1 MAKRVLGND
10 PFGDGKDDESAV
22 KSSAPKGSPSK
33 RPSMQP
39 AGKSG
44 KSEAPKS
51 AKASVAP
58 PAARNAKP
66 SIRPSKAPSPSKGP
80 SAHPSKRA
88 AAPVSKRPP
97 ARPSKP
103 PSFDA
108 SSEKGPDTIGDVAE
122 HRHRPAIEQVIDE
135 SASHRATP
143 PKLDPDAIVP
153 RAPLVANVSVGAH
166 AIEDDLEGSP
176 SNERGDDESIA
187 AADLPPDLQRT
198 EAAAPSEPP
207 SAPRASVGSDV
218 KEDIRS
224 IEAEIDR
231 LLDNVSDRGADRAT
245 LDRVAARLRE
255 KIGNE
260 SESEAPAPAT
270 SARDDVFDVAR
281 ELLSSDYY
289 RQQWGRVAMRDRAEE
304 VDDFG
309 LDPKYAA
316 RVRPF
321 FDFLY
326 ERWWRVETHDIDR
339 VPSDGRVILCANHSG
354 ALPYDGA
361 MLSTA
366 MRREHPAHRDLRWL
380 AEDFIFHFP
389 FLGVFMNRIG
399 AVRACQENAE
409 RLLRKA
415 SCVGVFPEGVKGI
428 SKLYRDRYKLQRFGR
443 GGHVKLAIRTRTP
456 IVPVAILGA
465 EEAHP
470 LIAPTSVLAKALG
483 VPFVPITPTFPWF
496 GPLGLVPVPSKWKI
510 FFLEPITMDAYPPEA
525 ADDEVLV
532 GRLNEKIRGLI
543 QDELDR
549 AVKSRAS
556 VFKG

>member
-10 PFGDGKDDESAV
+10 PFADGKKDEAAS
-22 KSSAPKGSPSK
+22 KRDSAPSKSGTSK
-33 RPSMQP
+33 RPSTTP
-39 AGKSG
+39 A
-44 KSEAPKS
+44 KS
-51 AKASVAP
+51 AANQGGGSKSVAP
-58 PAARNAKP
+58 KARNARPPSMKP
-66 SIRPSKAPSPSKGP
+66 ASAQSSSRPSAMPSSRPSKPSKGP
-80 SAHPSKRA
+80 TGKTAAITSGAGDPVRPVRAPAH
-88 AAPVSKRPP
+88 
-97 ARPSKP
+97 
-103 PSFDA
+103 
-108 SSEKGPDTIGDVAE
+108 
-122 HRHRPAIEQVIDE
+122 
-135 SASHRATP
+135 
-143 PKLDPDAIVP
+143 LDAIVE
-153 RAPLVANVSVGAH
+153 GATSPQSILTDIDPDRVVPQPPPPTFE
-166 AIEDDLEGSP
+166 IEP
-176 SNERGDDESIA
+176 PTTIDDESIG
-187 AADLPPDLQRT
+187 AADLPPNLQR
-198 EAAAPSEPP
+198 APAWSAPP
-207 SAPRASVGSDV
+207 SAPETPRATEHVDV
-218 KEDIRS
+218 KADIRT

-231 LLDNVSDRGADRAT
+231 LLDSVSDRGADRET

-255 KIGNE
+255 KMGTDRTP
-260 SESEAPAPAT
+260 SEPAENAVDA
-270 SARDDVFDVAR
+270 AREDVFDVAR

-289 RQQWGRVAMRDRAEE
+289 RRQWGRVAMRDRSEE

-326 ERWWRVETHDIDR
+326 ERWWRVEAHDIDR
-339 VPSDGRVILCANHSG
+339 VPGEGRVILCTNHSG

-361 MLSTA
+361 MLATA
-366 MRREHPAHRDLRWL
+366 LRREHPQRRDLRWL

-409 RLLRKA
+409 RLLRKEA
-415 SCVGVFPEGVKGI
+415 CVGVFPEGVKGI
-428 SKLYRDRYKLQRFGR
+428 AKLYRDRYKLQRFGR

-470 LIAPTSVLAKALG
+470 LIAPTSILAKALG
-483 VPFVPITPTFPWF
+483 VPFVPITPTFPWL
-496 GPLGLVPVPSKWKI
+496 GPLGLVPMPSKWKI
-510 FFLEPITMDAYPPEA
+510 FFLEPITMDAYPPDA

-543 QDELDR
+543 QEELDR

-556 VFKG
+556 VMGG